1 MKMGQVYP
9 NPSTAKVD
17 CCVPSTQKS
26 RDATEYISYGYPWAR
41 VSSLLRNK
49 ICFLSFMCTSSPH
62 GMRSIWLDE
71 KSWGGK

>member
-1 MKMGQVYP
+1 MGQVYP

-17 CCVPSTQKS
+17 SSVPSTPKS
-26 RDATEYISYGYPWAR
+26 RDATEFLSYRYPWAR

-62 GMRSIWLDE
+62 GMRSIWVDE
-71 KSWGGK
+71 KSWGRK

>member
-1 MKMGQVYP
+1 MGQVYP

-17 CCVPSTQKS
+17 CSVPSTHKS

-49 ICFLSFMCTSSPH
+49 ICFLSFMCTSSH
-62 GMRSIWLDE
+62 GMRSIWVDE
-71 KSWGGK
+71 KSWGRK

>member
-1 MKMGQVYP
+1 MGQVYP

-17 CCVPSTQKS
+17 CSVPSTQKS

-49 ICFLSFMCTSSPH
+49 ICFLSFMFSSWNEVY
-62 GMRSIWLDE
+62 MAR
-71 KSWGGK
+71 